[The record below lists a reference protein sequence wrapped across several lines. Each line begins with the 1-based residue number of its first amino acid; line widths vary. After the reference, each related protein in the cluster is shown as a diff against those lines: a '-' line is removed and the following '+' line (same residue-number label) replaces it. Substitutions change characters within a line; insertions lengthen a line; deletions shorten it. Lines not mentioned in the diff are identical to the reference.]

1 MTLTLELPPE
11 LEQRL
16 QAEAQAQ
23 GQNLQSFALSLLEQK
38 TPATNSLHDKSRK
51 RRVLTGYG
59 KFAGIGGTVD
69 EFLEE
74 RHAEAEREEA
84 RFQRRY
90 AQGVSNPTAPPEP
103 IAPEPAA

>member
-1 MTLTLELPPE
+1 MTLTLELSPE

-23 GQNLQSFALSLLEQK
+23 GQDGQAFALSLLEQR
-38 TPATNSLHDKSRK
+38 TPTTDSPHDKSRR

-59 KFAGIGGTVD
+59 KFAGLGSTVD

-74 RHAEAEREEA
+74 RHAEAERAEA
-84 RFQRRY
+84 RSQHRY
-90 AQGVSNPTAPPEP
+90 AQHAEYLNL
-103 IAPEPAA
+103 